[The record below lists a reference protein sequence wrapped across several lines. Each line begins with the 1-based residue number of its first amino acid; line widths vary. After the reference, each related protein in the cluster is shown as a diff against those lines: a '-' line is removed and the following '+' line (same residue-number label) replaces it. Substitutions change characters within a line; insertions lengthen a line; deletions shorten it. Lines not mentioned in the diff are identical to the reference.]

1 MNLVLCLFEK
11 LLFKAFLGYKTTI
24 TNNFYKIIFYLLAH
38 QELTRKVTG
47 KNRQK
52 LQIALKRHRVVG
64 QG

>member
-38 QELTRKVTG
+38 
-47 KNRQK
+47 
-52 LQIALKRHRVVG
+52 
-64 QG
+64 